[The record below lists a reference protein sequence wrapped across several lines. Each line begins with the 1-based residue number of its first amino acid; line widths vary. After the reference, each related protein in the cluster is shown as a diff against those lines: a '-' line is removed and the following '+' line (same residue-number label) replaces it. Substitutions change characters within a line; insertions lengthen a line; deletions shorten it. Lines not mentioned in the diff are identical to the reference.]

1 MTNVTPVIRRAVTT
15 VRKRRWQAAV
25 ALVAIT
31 GAVAVW
37 LIATRTFP
45 YHSLNH
51 DEGVYLQQASM
62 LLEGRLFVRPP
73 VEDAFRPWFFVED
86 GDRLY
91 PKYSPVPAAIFAIG
105 KLAGGSRLVLPGLA
119 AAILALVALVGRE
132 VFDRR
137 TGLVAAVAVLCSP
150 LFLIETAVFLPYAP
164 TAMLNLTFAY
174 AYLRADRTDDL
185 RFAGAAGAAIGAA
198 FFARPYTAILFAV
211 PFIGHACWSLSR
223 DFRGVLPRQATT
235 AVLGLGGVGL
245 ALSYNAVVTG
255 SPLLFPYEAFAPLD
269 GLGFGRRRIL
279 EHEIEY
285 TVGLALRSNALV
297 LRSFVTEWLVGG
309 LLGAALAAV
318 GIGVAVRRGLSAR
331 AAILAGQVL
340 TITGGN
346 VYFWG
351 NFNILGDIDRAGTG
365 LIATHGP
372 YYHFDLLLPVAA
384 FAAVGALALFDAV
397 RRRADRS
404 LSPQGA
410 RTAVVAVVLVSA
422 LAVGGVTATT
432 LDGTLERNEAVTET
446 YDRVYDPLDDGT
458 IEEPAVVYLP
468 TPYGDWL
475 AHPLQVLR
483 NDPGFDGERVY
494 ALDERPFDVADAYPD
509 RSLYRLAYR
518 GTWAPHAGS
527 PQGARLQRVDRV
539 AGETVA
545 LNVSVGVPEAADSV
559 TATVTTDEASETY
572 AADTVSTASEAQ
584 LLVTADAVRLRGT
597 GWDTNST
604 VPVGARDDIA
614 LTVFVD
620 RGPGNSYSYDLEL
633 PVQTEDGTVRALT
646 PSVERCSAIRECG
659 GEAAYLPESAP
670 DGTFVRTD
678 LIALDR
684 NRD

>member
-1 MTNVTPVIRRAVTT
+1 MRR
-15 VRKRRWQAAV
+15 RRWRVAV
-25 ALVAIT
+25 ALVALV
-31 GAVAVW
+31 GAVTVW
-37 LIATRTFP
+37 LLATRTFP
-45 YHSLNH
+45 HHSLNH

-62 LLEGRLFVRPP
+62 LLEGQLFVRPP
-73 VEDAFRPWFFVED
+73 VEEAFRPWFFVED
-86 GDRLY
+86 GARLY
-91 PKYSPVPAAIFAIG
+91 PKYSPVPAAIFALG
-105 KLAGGSRLVLPGLA
+105 ELAGGYRLALA
-119 AAILALVALVGRE
+119 GIGAAIPALVALVVRE

-150 LFLIETAVFLPYAP
+150 LFLIDTALFLPYAP
-164 TAMLNLTFAY
+164 TAMLNLAFAY
-174 AYLRADRTDDL
+174 AYLRADRTGEL
-185 RFAGAAGAAIGAA
+185 RFAGAAGAAIGLA
-198 FFARPYTAILFAV
+198 FFARPYTAVLFAA
-211 PFIGHACWSLSR
+211 PFIAHACWTLWR
-223 DFRGVLPRQATT
+223 DHRAALPRQAAT
-235 AVLGLGGVGL
+235 AAFGLVGVGL
-245 ALSYNAVVTG
+245 ALAYNAVVTG
-255 SPLLFPYEAFAPLD
+255 SPLVFPYEAFAPLD

-297 LRSFVTEWLVGG
+297 LRSFFTEWLVGG
-309 LLGAALAAV
+309 LLGAGLAAAGV
-318 GIGVAVRRGLSAR
+318 GVAVRRDRSPR
-331 AAILAGQVL
+331 EAILAGQLL
-340 TITGGN
+340 TISVGN

-384 FAAVGALALFDAV
+384 FAAVGALALFDVV

-410 RTAVVAVVLVSA
+410 RAAVVAAVLVCA

-432 LDGTLERNEAVTET
+432 LEGKLERNEAVTET
-446 YDRVYDPLDDGT
+446 YDRVYDPLEDGA

-475 AHPLQVLR
+475 AHPFQALR

-509 RSLYRLAYR
+509 RSLYRFAYR
-518 GTWAPHAGS
+518 GTWAPQAGS

-545 LNVSVGVPEAADSV
+545 LNATVGVPETAGSV
-559 TATVTTDEASETY
+559 SATITTDEESATY
-572 AADTVSTASEAQ
+572 VADDVSSPLATRVVVTDGEVQLRGAAWNATDSLAADE
-584 LLVTADAVRLRGT
+584 
-597 GWDTNST
+597 
-604 VPVGARDDIA
+604 RDDVT

-620 RGPGNSYSYDLEL
+620 RGPGNSFSYRLEL
-633 PVQTEDGTVRALT
+633 PVRADDGTVEALT
-646 PSVERCSAIRECG
+646 PRVERCSGIRDCG

-678 LIALDR
+678 LTTPE
-684 NRD
+684 RDGLE